1 MTKKSKRRA
10 AARKPQTKKEENV
23 GAIGRALRLLGGAG
37 GGALGAYAGNPVAG
51 TAMGTGLGAALSK
64 WMGFGDYTVK
74 ENSVVKRAST
84 GIPMMHKE
92 GQSVVLRHREFI
104 AQVRG
109 SQGFAVQ
116 DSFQL
121 NPGNVKTFPWLS
133 SIAASFQEY
142 KFKGIVFHYVPS
154 SGSAVASTNAA
165 LGTVMLQT
173 SYRSNDTA
181 PSSKSELLNEYWS
194 GECVPNDTFAH
205 PVECDPAENPFNVQY
220 VRSDDVPTNDSQLL
234 YDLGVTHLC
243 TSGQQADGF
252 TLGDLWVTYEVEL
265 KKPIVASNVTSQFQ
279 VATTQWTAPTAAAIF
294 AGPSIESG
302 NLQLSGS
309 STGAVLTLSKGA
321 RGRFLCSVTLMSAS
335 SYSFVWT
342 PTVTLTNATAKS
354 VSADLLN
361 NTLVTAAFGTSP
373 TVRNAVFQLGFE
385 VVDPTLPVVFTFTA
399 PTLGSAPSGTLVNIS
414 PF

>member
-51 TAMGTGLGAALSK
+51 SAVGTGLGAALSK
-64 WMGFGDYTVK
+64 WMGFGDYTVH

-92 GQSVVLRHREFI
+92 GQTVVLRHREFI

-109 SQGFAVQ
+109 SQGFVVQ

-133 SIAASFQEY
+133 SVAASFQEF
-142 KFKGIVFHYVPS
+142 KFRGLVFHYIPS
-154 SGSAVASTNAA
+154 SGSAVSSTNAA

-173 SYRSNDTA
+173 SYRANDA
-181 PSSKSELLNEYWS
+181 PPTSKSELLNEYWS
-194 GECVPNDTFAH
+194 GESVPNDTFAH

-220 VRSDDVPTNDSQLL
+220 VRTDDVPANDSQLL

-243 TSGQQADGF
+243 TAGQQADGN

-265 KKPIVASNVTSQFQ
+265 KKPIVSSNVTSQYQISSYQF
-279 VATTQWTAPTAAAIF
+279 TAPTATAIF
-294 AGPSIESG
+294 SGASIKRG
-302 NLQLSGS
+302 NMLLTGS
-309 STGAVLTLSKGA
+309 ATGSTLTLARGA
-321 RGRFLCSVTLMSAS
+321 RGRFLCNIVLLYGTATTC
-335 SYSFVWT
+335 VWNGGL
-342 PTVTLTNATAKS
+342 TLTNATNVS
-354 VSADLLN
+354 VTPDALN
-361 NTLVTAAFGTSP
+361 NVLVTLSSNILRYP
-373 TVRNAVFQLGFE
+373 MFQFALE
-385 VVDPTLPVVFTFTA
+385 VVDPTQPVVMAVAT
-399 PTLGSAPSGTLVNIS
+399 PTLGAAPTGTLVTLT
-414 PF
+414 PY

>member
-51 TAMGTGLGAALSK
+51 TAVGSSLGAALSK
-64 WMGFGDYTVK
+64 WMGFGDYAVK

-92 GQSVVLRHREFI
+92 GQSVVLRHREYI

-142 KFKGIVFHYVPS
+142 KFRGLVFHYIPS

-181 PSSKSELLNEYWS
+181 PASKSELLNEYWS
-194 GECVPNDTFAH
+194 GESVPNDTFAH

-220 VRSDDVPTNDSQLL
+220 VRTDDIPTNDSQLL

-243 TSGQQADGF
+243 VSGQQADGN

-265 KKPIVASNVTSQFQ
+265 KKPIVASNVTSQYQ
-279 VATTQWTAPTAAAIF
+279 ISSTQWTSPTAAAIF
-294 AGPSIESG
+294 AGASIERG
-302 NLQLSGS
+302 NLQLMGS
-309 STGAVLTLSKGA
+309 ATGATLTLGRGA
-321 RGRFLCSVTLMSAS
+321 RGRFLCTITLLYNTAPTYNWNAS
-335 SYSFVWT
+335 
-342 PTVTLTNATAKS
+342 VTLTNATGVS
-354 VSADLLN
+354 VTTDLLN
-361 NTLVTAAFGTSP
+361 PLLVTMVS
-373 TVRNAVFQLGFE
+373 TVARYPVFQFGFE
-385 VVDPTLPVVFTFTA
+385 VTDPTLPVICAVSP
-399 PTLGSAPSGTLVNIS
+399 PTLGAAPLGTQVNIT
-414 PF
+414 PY

>member
-51 TAMGTGLGAALSK
+51 TAVGSSLGAALSK

-109 SQGFAVQ
+109 SQNFAVQ

-142 KFKGIVFHYVPS
+142 KFRGLVFHYIPS
-154 SGSAVASTNAA
+154 SGSAVSSTNAA

-173 SYRSNDTA
+173 SYRSNDSA
-181 PSSKSELLNEYWS
+181 PTSKSELLNEYWS

-220 VRSDDVPTNDSQLL
+220 VRTGNVPTNDSQLL

-243 TSGQQADGF
+243 VAGQQADGY

-265 KKPIVASNVTSQFQ
+265 KKPIVASNVTAQHQLAS
-279 VATTQWTAPTAAAIF
+279 VQWTAPTATAIF
-294 AGPSIESG
+294 TGAKIESG
-302 NLQLSGS
+302 NLQLAGSGGTS
-309 STGAVLTLSKGA
+309 PTLTMSRGS
-321 RGRFLCSVTLMSAS
+321 RGRFLCTVTLLSTGGLVVTWNGA
-335 SYSFVWT
+335 
-342 PTVTLTNATAKS
+342 PTLTNATS
-354 VSADLLN
+354 VSVTSDLLN
-361 NTLVTAAFGTSP
+361 TSLVSITTGTL
-373 TVRNAVFQLGFE
+373 RYAVYQFGFE
-385 VVDPTLPVVFTFTA
+385 VIDPTQPVVMV
-399 PTLGSAPSGTLVNIS
+399 LGTLSLSASPAGTQVNIN

>member
-51 TAMGTGLGAALSK
+51 TAVGSSLGAALSK

-109 SQGFAVQ
+109 SQAFAVQ

-142 KFKGIVFHYVPS
+142 KFRGLVFHYIPS
-154 SGSAVASTNAA
+154 SGSAVSSTNAA

-181 PSSKSELLNEYWS
+181 PTSKSELLNEYWS

-220 VRSDDVPTNDSQLL
+220 VRTGEVPTNDSQLL

-243 TSGQQADGF
+243 VAGQQADGF

-265 KKPIVASNVTSQFQ
+265 KKPIVASNVTSQYQ
-279 VATTQWTAPTAAAIF
+279 LASTQWTTPSSTGIF
-294 AGPSIESG
+294 SGAKIERG
-302 NLQLSGS
+302 NLQLTGS
-309 STGAVLTLSKGA
+309 ATGTTLTLSRGA
-321 RGRFLCSVTLMSAS
+321 RGRYLCTVMLLYSASASVTWSG
-335 SYSFVWT
+335 T
-342 PTVTLTNATAKS
+342 PTLTNATPVS
-354 VSADLLN
+354 VTTDLLN
-361 NTLVTAAFGTSP
+361 TALVTIPAAG
-373 TVRNAVFQLGFE
+373 VRYPVYQFGFE
-385 VVDPTLPVVFTFTA
+385 VVDPTQPVVMVIGSLTLSAA
-399 PTLGSAPSGTLVNIS
+399 PTGTQVNIT

>member
-23 GAIGRALRLLGGAG
+23 SAIGRALRLLGGAG

-51 TAMGTGLGAALSK
+51 TAVGSSLGAALSK
-64 WMGFGDYTVK
+64 WMGFGDYIVK

-133 SIAASFQEY
+133 SIASSFQEY
-142 KFKGIVFHYVPS
+142 KFRGLVFHYIPS

-181 PSSKSELLNEYWS
+181 PTSKSELLNEYWS
-194 GECVPNDTFAH
+194 GESVPNDTFAH

-220 VRSDDVPTNDSQLL
+220 VRSDEVPTNDSQLL

-243 TSGQQADGF
+243 VAGQQADGY

-265 KKPIVASNVTSQFQ
+265 KKPIVASNVTSQYQ
-279 VATTQWTAPTAAAIF
+279 ITSTQWTSPTATAIF
-294 AGPSIESG
+294 AGASIERG
-302 NLQLSGS
+302 NLLLTGS
-309 STGAVLTLSKGA
+309 ATGSTLTLGRGA
-321 RGRFLCSVTLMSAS
+321 RGRFLCSIVLLSTSGLTCTWS
-335 SYSFVWT
+335 
-342 PTVTLTNATAKS
+342 PTVTLTNATKVS
-354 VSADLLN
+354 VTTDLLN
-361 NTLVTAAFGTSP
+361 NVVATSVSTGVKWPMFQFGFDIT
-373 TVRNAVFQLGFE
+373 
-385 VVDPTLPVVFTFTA
+385 DPTLPVVMVVNTPALT
-399 PTLGSAPSGTLVNIS
+399 GTLDGTQVNIT
-414 PF
+414 PY